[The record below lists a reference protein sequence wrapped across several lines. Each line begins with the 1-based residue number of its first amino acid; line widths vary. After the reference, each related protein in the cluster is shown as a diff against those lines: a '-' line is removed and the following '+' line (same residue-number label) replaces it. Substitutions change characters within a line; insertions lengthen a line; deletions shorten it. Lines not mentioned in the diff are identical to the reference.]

1 MPIIGTNRGRE
12 SFKLRVLAAFS
23 SAQFGFFCSVQRTSE
38 GEGRDSVFTSN

>member
-23 SAQFGFFCSVQRTSE
+23 SAQFGFRSVQRTSE

>member
-23 SAQFGFFCSVQRTSE
+23 SAQFGFCSVQRTSE
-38 GEGRDSVFTSN
+38 GEGRDNVFTSN